1 MKALVKSH
9 ALGPEP
15 GTLGGDAT
23 SRQQID
29 LIRGKGKGLIILL
42 HGVPGVGKTSTAESV
57 AAYTHRPLFPITC
70 GDIGQTAADVERNL
84 EGIFLL
90 ARKWGCVLLLDEA
103 DVFLAARSPG
113 GDGVDRNALVSV
125 FLRTLEYYSGILFLT
140 TNRIGSFDEAFIS
153 RIHMSLYYAD
163 LDEESTFRVWEMN
176 LNRLERS
183 GRAIY
188 VNREQIEQFARD
200 HWRDSGE
207 SRRWNG
213 RQIRN
218 AFQTAIALAEYDF
231 HAECKRREEIGE
243 TPLKKPSLEPRHF
256 KSVAQTS
263 AEFGDYLQSVMGGH
277 SHKQKAQMREIRS
290 DAWKDRGKETPTGK
304 KYSMERAVRPSP
316 SISKGTGMV
325 REAEASSKSP
335 TLKQPITSDAG
346 MFQEIDSGEVMGDEE
361 EYQLYLATEERK
373 KKEEKEEKM
382 KRFARRREQELAA
395 REGRA

>member
-9 ALGPEP
+9 ALGLEP
-15 GTLGGDAT
+15 GTTCGNAT
-23 SRQQID
+23 SRQQVD
-29 LIRGKGKGLIILL
+29 LIRGKGKGLNILL

-57 AAYTHRPLFPITC
+57 AAYTHRPLFSITC
-70 GDIGQTAADVERNL
+70 GDIGQTAPDVERNL
-84 EGIFLL
+84 EAIFLL

-113 GDGVDRNALVSV
+113 GDGVERNALVSV

-163 LDEESTFRVWEMN
+163 LDEESTFRVWKMN
-176 LNRLERS
+176 MNRLERS
-183 GRAIY
+183 DRGIY
-188 VNREQIEQFARD
+188 VNREQIEQFAMD
-200 HWRDSGE
+200 HWRDSEE

-243 TPLKKPSLEPRHF
+243 TPLRKPSLEPRHF

-263 AEFGDYLQSVMGGH
+263 AEFGDYLQSVMGGQ
-277 SHKQKAQMREIRS
+277 SHKQKAQTREVRS
-290 DAWKDRGKETPTGK
+290 DTWKDRGTETPTGK
-304 KYSMERAVRPSP
+304 KYSMERAVRPSK
-316 SISKGTGMV
+316 SISKATGMV
-325 REAEASSKSP
+325 GKEEASSKIP
-335 TLKQPITSDAG
+335 TLKQPMMSGAA
-346 MFQEIDSGEVMGDEE
+346 MSREIDSGKVLGEEE
-361 EYQLYLATEERK
+361 EYQLYLATER
-373 KKEEKEEKM
+373 KKEEKTSK
-382 KRFARRREQELAA
+382 FARRREHELAA
-395 REGRA
+395 RESRA